1 MVEEGKPLVSTVNT
15 LAEASSSKP
24 TFVIVG
30 VPTDALNSVAT
41 ANKANV
47 SFFSIDTLAG
57 QTSGTVLLVSDG
69 QVVDSLAAGG
79 DIATFVSL
87 NAYPLVGQLTPE
99 NYQFWQDR
107 KLDLFWFGLNTDDKL
122 SVDTITQG
130 VQA

>member
-15 LAEASSSKP
+15 LAEASNSKP

-30 VPTDALNSVAT
+30 APTDALISAAT
-41 ANKANV
+41 ANKTNV

-57 QTSGTVLLVSDG
+57 QTNGTVLLVSEG
-69 QVVDSLAAGG
+69 QVLDSLAAGG
-79 DIATFVSL
+79 DIATFVSS

-107 KLDLFWFGLNTDDKL
+107 KLNIFWFGLNLDDKP
-122 SVDTITQG
+122 SVDAITQG